1 MVTAEAERE
10 LVWQEMRKVAEG
22 LGLDTSQL
30 VRVQH
35 EGCTYAG
42 ADVPLPASASQAII
56 A

>member
-1 MVTAEAERE
+1 M
-10 LVWQEMRKVAEG
+10 WQEMRNVAEG

-30 VRVQH
+30 VQVQH

-42 ADVPLPASASQAII
+42 ADVPLPALANLAII